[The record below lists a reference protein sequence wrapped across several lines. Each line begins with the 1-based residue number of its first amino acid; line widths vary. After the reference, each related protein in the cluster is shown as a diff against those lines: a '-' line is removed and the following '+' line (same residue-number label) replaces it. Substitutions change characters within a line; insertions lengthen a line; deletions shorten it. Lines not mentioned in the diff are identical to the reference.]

1 MCILDGMVDERIRAP
16 SETLRA
22 RLALVAAG
30 LLFLAPRPAA
40 SQVTATPD
48 PTLLP
53 TTLVVTV
60 RSPSAPVAG
69 ASITI
74 AGTSAGVVSSSEGRA
89 VLAAL
94 PGRRFIHV
102 RALGFEPFDSL
113 LLVGSALAISLR
125 RAAVQLDSVR
135 VTASN
140 VGKPARYAATTKF
153 DGFYERRATAIGGT
167 FLTREDIE
175 RTNQDEAVGLLRAVP
190 GVQITSRSGMAPL
203 VYFPRCSS
211 GANRS
216 PYSIGKSDPI
226 GNGGKELLGLVQL
239 FVDGNRVSNPFTT
252 LAALRADDIEAME
265 VYRGVAELPSVARG
279 DACAAIFVWTRYGGG
294 SVTHPKQP

>member
-1 MCILDGMVDERIRAP
+1 MRAP

-22 RLALVAAG
+22 WLALVATG

-69 ASITI
+69 ASVTI

-113 LLVGSALAISLR
+113 LLVGSAPATLAISLR

-175 RTNQDEAVGLLRAVP
+175 
-190 GVQITSRSGMAPL
+190 
-203 VYFPRCSS
+203 
-211 GANRS
+211 
-216 PYSIGKSDPI
+216 
-226 GNGGKELLGLVQL
+226 
-239 FVDGNRVSNPFTT
+239 
-252 LAALRADDIEAME
+252 AME